1 MSLRHVILTL
11 LSDQPA
17 TGYDITRAFDER
29 LSFFWTASH
38 QQVYRDLRK
47 MAEDGLVEGQ
57 RIGQRSKPDKIV
69 YRLTQ
74 AGRDE
79 LAHWLAQPGP
89 HRINNALLVKL
100 QAIDVVGPHL
110 TIAMLEQQRRDHV
123 ARLAQYEAIDQSID
137 KAGQAQWSAVEIA
150 RYAALRRGLSGE
162 RNWIEWLDET
172 IGQLKKLVA
181 RSG

>member
-11 LSDQPA
+11 LSDSPA

-29 LSFFWTASH
+29 LSFFWSASH

-47 MAEDGLVEGQ
+47 LADDELIEGQ
-57 RIGQRSKPDKIV
+57 RIGQQSKPDKIV

-74 AGRDE
+74 AGSDE
-79 LAHWLAQPGP
+79 LAHWLAQPGAP
-89 HRINNALLVKL
+89 RINNELLVKL
-100 QAIDVVGPHL
+100 QAIDVIGPEK
-110 TIAMLEQQRRDHV
+110 TIAMLEQQRVGHV
-123 ARLAQYEAIDQSID
+123 ARLAHYTALDQSID
-137 KAGQAQWSAVEIA
+137 KAGEEQWSTVEIA

-162 RNWIEWLDET
+162 RDWIRWLDET
-172 IGQLKKLVA
+172 IGRLKRLVA